1 MEREGG
7 IARKPPEYL
16 RAGVDYASGLE
27 RRLGPGGG
35 PSVNSADPRRD
46 RLSECVVVEQSLEI

>member
-7 IARKPPEYL
+7 IARKAPEYL

-27 RRLGPGGG
+27 RRLGPGGRLRIALTR
-35 PSVNSADPRRD
+35 VET